1 MGMVGE
7 GVVKIGGVSNGV
19 VKVGASV
26 TSVWTSLPTPPSRSL
41 GFLAPTS
48 VGGDV
53 TGRLD
58 EAGGVV
64 VFRSGGEKRVF

>member
-1 MGMVGE
+1 MMDARFN
-7 GVVKIGGVSNGV
+7 SDT
-19 VKVGASV
+19 ASLAP
-26 TSVWTSLPTPPSRSL
+26 SLPTPPSRSL

-64 VFRSGGEKRVF
+64 VFRSGGEKRV